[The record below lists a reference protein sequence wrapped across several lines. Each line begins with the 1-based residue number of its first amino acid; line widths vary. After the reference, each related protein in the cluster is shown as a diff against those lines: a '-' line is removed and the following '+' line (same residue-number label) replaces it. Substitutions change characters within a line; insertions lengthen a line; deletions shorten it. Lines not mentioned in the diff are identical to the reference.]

1 MMVLNGPDF
10 AVRAA
15 PHEGRPVLGKEGEEQ
30 YGGKEVSG
38 RKEDEGEP
46 DRDEGKVPGGP
57 GEMFLDMMGVPMDYL
72 IYILILSREG
82 GQ

>member
-1 MMVLNGPDF
+1 MVLILQYDGTEWSWFFITTVLIGPDF

-30 YGGKEVSG
+30 HGCKEVSG

-46 DRDEGKVPGGP
+46 DRDEGKVPGGS
-57 GEMFLDMMGVPMDYL
+57 GK
-72 IYILILSREG
+72 ILNK
-82 GQ
+82 